1 MDIIVASSDGALRQ
15 SLADLLESP
24 SNHVQTTSKSS
35 ELIQWV
41 LDGNFDAVVVDDD
54 LAGMGGVEALP
65 ILKQIRPKLPIIVLS
80 FEVSQEVSR
89 RIAEIGVLYHF
100 VKPVNPSDML
110 QVVRAI
116 GGAMRNGRR

>member
-1 MDIIVASSDGALRQ
+1 MNIIVASNDGVLRR

-41 LDGNFDAVVVDDD
+41 LDGNFDVVVDDD
-54 LAGMGGVEALP
+54 DLVGMGGVEALP

-80 FEVSQEVSR
+80 SDASQEVSR
-89 RIAEIGVLYHF
+89 QIAEIGVFYHF
-100 VKPVNPSDML
+100 VKPVNPSDLL
-110 QVVRAI
+110 QVVRAV
-116 GGAMRNGRR
+116 GDAMGNGRR